1 MLTVEAL
8 RAFGADTED
17 GLNRCMGN
25 EGFYLKLV
33 GRVLED
39 KNFEVLAES
48 IARQDLDSAFDAAHS
63 LKASSEI
70 WRLLRSFN
78 LFVTSRSSCG
88 RKPTW
93 TMHLCFAR
101 SRRCGMSWCACSE
114 CEVTAKYQEIVFQH
128 F

>member
-33 GRVLED
+33 GSVLED

-63 LKASSEI
+63 LKGVLGNLALTPIFQPVCNITEFL
-70 WRLLRSFN
+70 RAKADMDYAPLLR
-78 LFVTSRSSCG
+78 
-88 RKPTW
+88 
-93 TMHLCFAR
+93 
-101 SRRCGMSWCACSE
+101 
-114 CEVTAKYQEIVFQH
+114 EITEMRDELVRML
-128 F
+128 